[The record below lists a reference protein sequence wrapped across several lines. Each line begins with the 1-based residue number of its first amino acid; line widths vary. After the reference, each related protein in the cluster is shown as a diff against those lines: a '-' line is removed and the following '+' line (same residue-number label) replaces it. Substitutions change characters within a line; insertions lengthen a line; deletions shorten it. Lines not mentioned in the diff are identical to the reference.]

1 LGVTCPFPISL
12 SAIEDWIAM
21 LGSAGQSRQG
31 RVLGKGWELFYNGAE
46 GGVEGRRLV
55 LRKVTVAEKIVLN
68 FF

>member
-1 LGVTCPFPISL
+1 
-12 SAIEDWIAM
+12 M

-68 FF
+68 FLDRKSVV

>member
-1 LGVTCPFPISL
+1 
-12 SAIEDWIAM
+12 M

-31 RVLGKGWELFYNGAE
+31 RVLGKGWELFYKGAE